1 MPTIVVSKR
10 DPASVK
16 IGEHLTENYFEKT
29 EKTFGNYHVFRYG
42 NADLIIIDSE
52 HIYADWLEEKYPS
65 DLYIVA
71 SRHSAESGIPCL
83 TVHTT
88 GNWGDALYGGQSRT
102 LSLAPAQHMLSAL
115 KYISEH
121 PLEGF
126 SVSYEVTHHGP
137 TLNTPIMFVEIG
149 STEEQWVREDAAEI
163 IGEAII
169 AALTPADA
177 PTAIGVGGGHYAPRF
192 TKIALKKG
200 VAFGHMLP
208 KYAFPFADEYIL
220 RQAVERTVPRPKYY
234 AIHGVTEEIREI
246 VEEIAEEYGLERVK

>member
-1 MPTIVVSKR
+1 MPTIVVSKK
-10 DPASVK
+10 DPASVN
-16 IGEHLTENYFEKT
+16 IGEYLTENYFEKT
-29 EKTFGNYHVFRYG
+29 DKTFGNYHVFKYG

-52 HIYADWLEEKYPS
+52 HIYADWLEERYPS

-102 LSLAPAQHMLSAL
+102 LSYAPAQHMLAAL
-115 KYISEH
+115 KYLAGH

-137 TLNTPIMFVEIG
+137 TLDTPVMFVEIG

-163 IGEAII
+163 VGEAIM
-169 AALTPADA
+169 AALNPINAPA
-177 PTAIGVGGGHYAPRF
+177 AIGIGGGHYAPRF
-192 TKIALKKG
+192 TQIALKKG

-208 KYAFPFADEYIL
+208 KYAFPFADEYML
-220 RQAVERTVPRPKYY
+220 RKAVERTVPKPRYY
-234 AIHGVTEEIREI
+234 AMHGVPDEIKKILAEI
-246 VEEIAEEYGLERVK
+246 VEEYGLERIK